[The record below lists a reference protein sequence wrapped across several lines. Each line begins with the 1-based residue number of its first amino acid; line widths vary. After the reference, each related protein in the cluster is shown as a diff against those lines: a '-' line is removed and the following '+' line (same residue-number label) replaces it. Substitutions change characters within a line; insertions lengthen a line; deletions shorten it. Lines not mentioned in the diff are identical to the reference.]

1 MVEEKEEDQRK
12 IYARDSITPRDVNS
26 QKVTATINMCS
37 EHVEKKGMA
46 SQPALLKRIKNP
58 VHGMVPKYLRY
69 NVWDPESNFTPNTAV
84 WTEVAEPL
92 VGPPPCVLDDDEV
105 TKTIQENSYLFKI
118 VTPI

>member
-1 MVEEKEEDQRK
+1 
-12 IYARDSITPRDVNS
+12 
-26 QKVTATINMCS
+26 
-37 EHVEKKGMA
+37 
-46 SQPALLKRIKNP
+46 
-58 VHGMVPKYLRY
+58 MVPKYLRY

-118 VTPI
+118 VTPIRVDVFESYLMLHPNTDFVASVCWGLREGFWPWATPLK